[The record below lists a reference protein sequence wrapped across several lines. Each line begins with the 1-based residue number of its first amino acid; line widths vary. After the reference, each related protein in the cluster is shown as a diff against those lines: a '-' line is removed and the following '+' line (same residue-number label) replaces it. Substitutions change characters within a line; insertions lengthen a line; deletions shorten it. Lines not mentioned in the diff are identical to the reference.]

1 MGPERGIGADALRNT
16 NTVPRNFFANEA
28 PLLFSWY
35 LLLQLNEVNLMK
47 SRLIPLSVGRFSPL
61 FVRVLLLLGFLSLV
75 VVSQNWLADENRTS
89 GSGASV
95 SVSN

>member
-1 MGPERGIGADALRNT
+1 MRCET
-16 NTVPRNFFANEA
+16 NTVPRSNRFFWYI
-28 PLLFSWY
+28 LLH
-35 LLLQLNEVNLMK
+35 LNEVNLMK

-61 FVRVLLLLGFLSLV
+61 FVRVLLLLGFLSFV
-75 VVSQNWLADENRTS
+75 VVSQDWLAGEDGTS